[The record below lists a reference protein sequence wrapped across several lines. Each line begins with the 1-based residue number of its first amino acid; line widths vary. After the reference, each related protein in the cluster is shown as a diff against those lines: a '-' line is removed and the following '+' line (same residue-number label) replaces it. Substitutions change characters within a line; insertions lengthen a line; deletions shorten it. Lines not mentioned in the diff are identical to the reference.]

1 MGPAPSPSISRSG
14 LTAQR
19 PKGEVAPPEPGAN
32 SWQLGPK
39 PFLSVVTSTGLQAT
53 RRTSQL
59 RKHWLQAFPEPPTPP
74 LHCGQ
79 LSPAGEA
86 LSAVWE
92 SKVNLCS
99 FVSARLTSGRYFR
112 DTQGSLGPPRLRV
125 PGMLSDGGRGGG
137 ERPKRQPPP
146 LCECRSS
153 DSEGPEPLL
162 SDVGSTCCKL
172 ASEHLFK
179 APPGPHDDCEGWR
192 RVALHG
198 QHFLVA
204 SERNS
209 RVYAIILNN

>member
-74 LHCGQ
+74 LHRGQ

-112 DTQGSLGPPRLRV
+112 DTQGSLGPSRLRV
-125 PGMLSDGGRGGG
+125 PGMLSDGGRGGVANAPSAS
-137 ERPKRQPPP
+137 RPHSVNVGPVIQRAPS
-146 LCECRSS
+146 RSS
-153 DSEGPEPLL
+153 VTSEARA
-162 SDVGSTCCKL
+162 V
-172 ASEHLFK
+172 
-179 APPGPHDDCEGWR
+179 
-192 RVALHG
+192 
-198 QHFLVA
+198 
-204 SERNS
+204 N
-209 RVYAIILNN
+209 